1 MIRSMEEFVSAFH
14 AARCVSTP
22 LVAVRTAD
30 PASTTQ
36 LLMETLKQGRELP
49 PLLGW
54 DVIRGLFGIGRDIGE
69 ELARVLGDRQPE
81 TVGPAEALFL
91 AMQLCEDGLLF
102 YSNAH
107 RFWNEPGVMQGIW
120 NLRDSFK
127 STVRMLVLLA
137 VPGATLPPEL
147 AQDVFVVDEPLPSA
161 THLEQIVRET
171 FNSAKL
177 AEPERSKIDRAVD
190 ALIGLA
196 AFPAEQAL
204 AMSLVKKELDTED
217 LWERKRQIIE
227 QTPGLSVWRG
237 GETFDD
243 LGGLGNVKSFLRAV
257 LAGVDPPRVI
267 VFIDEIEKAFAGTGT
282 DLSGVKTEMTGT
294 ILTYMQDREADGIVL
309 TGPPGAAKSA
319 VAKATGNTAGIP
331 TIAFDL
337 AAMESSL
344 VGASTDRLRTALKI
358 IDAVSQGRMLFIATC
373 NSIASLPPELRR
385 RFTLG
390 TFFFDLPTEEE
401 REIIWQIYLKKY
413 GVSGDLP
420 DDEGW
425 TGAEIKECCRKAHRL
440 GMSLAH
446 AARYIVPVSR
456 SAAEQVK
463 ALRQMASGKF
473 ISASTQGM
481 YQYKETQPAPRRR
494 IIRDIG
500 GPVTVMPPSKAEA

>member
-1 MIRSMEEFVSAFH
+1 
-14 AARCVSTP
+14 
-22 LVAVRTAD
+22 
-30 PASTTQ
+30 
-36 LLMETLKQGRELP
+36 
-49 PLLGW
+49 
-54 DVIRGLFGIGRDIGE
+54 
-69 ELARVLGDRQPE
+69 
-81 TVGPAEALFL
+81 
-91 AMQLCEDGLLF
+91 
-102 YSNAH
+102 
-107 RFWNEPGVMQGIW
+107 
-120 NLRDSFK
+120 
-127 STVRMLVLLA
+127 
-137 VPGATLPPEL
+137 
-147 AQDVFVVDEPLPSA
+147 
-161 THLEQIVRET
+161 
-171 FNSAKL
+171 L
-177 AEPERSKIDRAVD
+177 AEPERAKIDRAVD

-204 AMSLVKKELDTED
+204 AISLVKRELDTED

-243 LGGLGNVKSFLRAV
+243 LGGLSNAKSFLHAV
-257 LAGVDPPRVI
+257 LAVVDPPRVI

-319 VAKATGNTAGIP
+319 VAKAMGNTAGIP

-401 REIIWQIYLKKY
+401 REIIWQIYFKRY
-413 GVSGDLP
+413 GVTGELP
-420 DDEGW
+420 NDEGW

-440 GMSLAH
+440 GMTLVQ
-446 AARYIVPVSR
+446 AAKYIVPVAR

-473 ISASTQGM
+473 ISASTPGV
-481 YQYKETQPAPRRR
+481 YQYQENTAAPRRR
-494 IIRDIG
+494 VMRDLE
-500 GPVTVMPPSKAEA
+500 GPLTVMPPSNSEA